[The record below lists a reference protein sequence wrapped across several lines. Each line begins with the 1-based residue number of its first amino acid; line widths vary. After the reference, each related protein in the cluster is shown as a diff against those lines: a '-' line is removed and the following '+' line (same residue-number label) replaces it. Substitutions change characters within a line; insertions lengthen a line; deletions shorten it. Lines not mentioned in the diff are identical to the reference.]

1 MKNKEIN
8 TLGLSDVKRAL
19 TIGENIYWSSSIA
32 INLKANAESLTK
44 SLLVPHIPYC
54 LDENRI
60 ILVQDGFLQFRLDLI
75 EYKARRGD
83 VAFVPKGSVVEIEM
97 ISADYKC
104 QMVTFAETP
113 DGDAANEFA
122 MPLLLH
128 NHHTAPINCSGLI
141 NSVFNIVSSENGHA
155 DSSKLLLQA
164 LVGYIKE
171 CSLASPIEKSNAPK
185 RAEQIHNK
193 FLLLV
198 RENYAAHRDA
208 GWYADKLCISR
219 HYLHNCIRAASGKS
233 VQQWISLA
241 VIQRARYLLKYTD
254 LPIYE
259 IASQLGF
266 TAHSFFTRYFRQKT
280 GVTPEAYR
288 RK

>member
-8 TLGLSDVKRAL
+8 TLGLPDVKRAL
-19 TIGENIYWSSSIA
+19 TIGENIYWSGSIA
-32 INLKANAESLTK
+32 INLKTNAESLSQ

-54 LDENRI
+54 LTENRI
-60 ILVQDGFLQFRLDLI
+60 ILMQDGLLQFRLDLM

-83 VAFVPKGSVVEIEM
+83 IAFVPKGSVVEMEM
-97 ISADYKC
+97 ISADCKC
-104 QMVTFAETP
+104 RMVTFAETP
-113 DGDAANEFA
+113 DGDAADEFA
-122 MPLLLH
+122 LPLVLH
-128 NHHTAPINCSGLI
+128 NHHTASVNCSGLI
-141 NSVFNIVSSENGHA
+141 NSLFNIVSSENGHA
-155 DSSKLLLQA
+155 GSSKLLLLA
-164 LVGYIKE
+164 LVEYIKE
-171 CSLASPIEKSNAPK
+171 CSSASPTEKPDTPK

-193 FLLLV
+193 FLRLV

-208 GWYADKLCISR
+208 GWYADKLCISS
-219 HYLHNCIRAASGKS
+219 HYLHHCIKAASGKS

-254 LPIYE
+254 LPVYE

-266 TAHSFFTRYFRQKT
+266 TAHSFFTRYFKQKT

-288 RK
+288 SR